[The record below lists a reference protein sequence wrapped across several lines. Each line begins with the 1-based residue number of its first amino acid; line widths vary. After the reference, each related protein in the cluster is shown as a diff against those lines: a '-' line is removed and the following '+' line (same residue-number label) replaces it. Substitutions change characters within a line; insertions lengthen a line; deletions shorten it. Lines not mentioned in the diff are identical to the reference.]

1 MKEWRGG
8 RTLAAGSLILV
19 LAFTFI
25 LFNPQLYAEETV
37 IVNKDFNGR
46 EIKVR
51 AGGMIR
57 VDLEEIGS
65 TGYSWIIQDLDN
77 ELFEVVSVRTENPPP
92 ASDVTGKP
100 VIKTWEIRAKKA
112 GLGEIKI
119 LQYRPWEGK
128 EKAAGSFFLKVLII

>member
-1 MKEWRGG
+1 M
-8 RTLAAGSLILV
+8 AAGSFVLL

-25 LFNPQLYAEETV
+25 LFNSQLIAEETV

-100 VIKTWEIRAKKA
+100 VMKTWTIRAKKE
-112 GLGEIKI
+112 GKGEIKI

-128 EKAAGSFFLKVLII
+128 EKATGSFFLKVRIL